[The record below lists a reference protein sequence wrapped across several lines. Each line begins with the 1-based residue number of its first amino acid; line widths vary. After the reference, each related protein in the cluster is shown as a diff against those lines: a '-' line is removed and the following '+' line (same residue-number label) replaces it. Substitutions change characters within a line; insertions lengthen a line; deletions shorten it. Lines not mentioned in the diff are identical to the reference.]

1 MLRTLL
7 FAFLAPVVFLAGC
20 ARKPAEQTSKAWNDY
35 VGAFLEATFTAN
47 PDLAV
52 YQGRHDFDGK
62 LPDWSPAG
70 IQREIDRLRAERVKA
85 AAFDAATLDSKQRFE
100 RDYMVA
106 VIDGRLFWLASAEWP
121 FRNPYYY
128 STALD
133 PNVYV
138 SREYAPL
145 AERLKAYTV
154 YARAVPAAMLQI
166 RANLRTPLPKSY
178 VEIGHTTFG
187 GFASYYEKDVPAVFA
202 GVQDPVLQKAFRDAN
217 AGAVRA
223 ARDMDAWFTSQEK
236 SATDAFA
243 LGADRFSEMLR
254 ATESVDLP
262 LDRLEQAGRQDL
274 DRNLAALKEA
284 CAQFA
289 PGQPIPKCI
298 QGVKANKP
306 EGGTVE
312 AARRQLVELKK
323 FVADKQLVSIPGTE
337 EAKVDESPPYNRW
350 NFAYID
356 IPGPYEK
363 NVPSIYY
370 VAPPDPKW
378 TKAERD
384 AYIRGRADL
393 LFTSAHEV
401 WPGHFLQFLHAN
413 RAASKFGQVFVGYA
427 YAEGWGHYAEELMWE
442 SGLGGDPETHIGQ
455 LLNALLRNVRYLSA
469 IGMHAHGMTMA
480 ESEKMFQEEGYQ
492 DPGTARQQ
500 ARRGTFDPAYLNYLL
515 GKLMIRKLRSDWT
528 ASRGGK
534 AAWREFHDQFL
545 SFGGPP
551 IPLVRKAML
560 GPDAGPPL

>member
-1 MLRTLL
+1 MRHAILSLL
-7 FAFLAPVVFLAGC
+7 LAGLVLLSGC
-20 ARKPAEQTSKAWNDY
+20 SRKPAEQTSSAAWNSY
-35 VGAFLEATFTAN
+35 VSAFLESTFAAN

-52 YQGRHDFDGK
+52 YQGRHEFDGK
-62 LPDWSPAG
+62 LPDWSPAA
-70 IQREIDRLRAERVKA
+70 IKQEIDRLRAERAKA
-85 AAFDAATLDSKQRFE
+85 VAFDAATLDTHQRFE
-100 RDYMVA
+100 RDYAVA

-121 FRNPYYY
+121 FRNPFYYAG
-128 STALD
+128 ALD

-145 AERLKAYTV
+145 EQRLKAYTA
-154 YARAVPAAMLQI
+154 YARAVPAAMKQI
-166 RANLRTPLPKSY
+166 RENLRTPLPKPY
-178 VEIGHTTFG
+178 VEIGRTSFG
-187 GFASYYEKDVPAVFA
+187 GLASYYEKDVPTVFSK
-202 GVQDPVLQKAFRDAN
+202 VQDAALQKDFREAN
-217 AGAVRA
+217 RGAIQA
-223 ARDMDAWFTSQEK
+223 AKELDAWFASQEA

-243 LGADRFSEMLR
+243 MGADRFHEMLK

-262 LDRLEQAGRQDL
+262 LEHLEQVGRQDL
-274 DRNLAALKEA
+274 DRNLAALREA
-284 CAQFA
+284 CAQFT

-298 QGVKANKP
+298 EKVKSDKP

-337 EAKVDESPPYNRW
+337 EAKVDESPPYQRW

-378 TKAERD
+378 TKVERD

-442 SGLGGDPETHIGQ
+442 AGLGGDPETHIGQ

-469 IGMHAHGMTMA
+469 IGLHTHGMTVA
-480 ESEKMFQEEGYQ
+480 ESEKMFREGYQ

-500 ARRGTFDPAYLNYLL
+500 ARRGTFDPAYLNYTL
-515 GKLMIRKLRSDWT
+515 GKLMIRKLREDWT
-528 ASRGGK
+528 ASRGGQS
-534 AAWREFHDQFL
+534 AWREFHDQFL

-551 IPLVRKAML
+551 IPLVRNAML
-560 GPDAGPPL
+560 GPNAGPPL